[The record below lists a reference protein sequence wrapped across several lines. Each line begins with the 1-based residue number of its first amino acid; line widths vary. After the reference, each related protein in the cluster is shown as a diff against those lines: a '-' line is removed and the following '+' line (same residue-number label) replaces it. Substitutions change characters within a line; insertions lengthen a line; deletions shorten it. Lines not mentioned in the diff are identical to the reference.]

1 LKLLNPNFS
10 VIKRNI
16 FNLRIEN
23 SSPAKMKKYYLLIL
37 LFGLGL
43 VWSGIHPYR
52 YWHWIGEVAPAIVGL
67 IILVLTFKRFKF
79 TIFTYSVILIS
90 CYLLFI
96 GAHYTFSKVPF
107 FTLIKDY
114 FGHSRNNFDKLGH
127 FIQGILPVIISR
139 ELFIRQKYITGNKLI
154 SFVSFC
160 ICMATTSVY
169 ELIEY
174 IVFVFFGKDA
184 AAFLG
189 TQGDFWDSQ
198 TDMLAAALGGLFT
211 LIFLREIHN
220 RLIEK
225 EFPGTFEPVK
235 FSVKT

>member
-1 LKLLNPNFS
+1 MNLQNFS
-10 VIKRNI
+10 VFSINI
-16 FNLRIEN
+16 LKLHILN
-23 SSPAKMKKYYLLIL
+23 SEPFKMKKYYFLLF

-67 IILVLTFKRFKF
+67 VLLILTFRKFRF
-79 TIFTYSVILIS
+79 TIFTYSIILIS

-96 GAHYTFSKVPF
+96 GAHYTFSKVPL
-107 FTLIKDY
+107 FTVIKDY

-127 FIQGILPVIISR
+127 FIQGIVPVLISR
-139 ELFIRQKYITGNKLI
+139 EVFIRRRYITGYKLI
-154 SFVSFC
+154 SFISFC

-174 IVFVFFGKDA
+174 IVFLWAGKNPE
-184 AAFLG
+184 AFLG
-189 TQGDFWDSQ
+189 MQGDIWDSQ

-211 LIFLREIHN
+211 LIFLRKIHN
-220 RLIEK
+220 LIIEK
-225 EFPGTFEPVK
+225 EFPGTFSSVK
-235 FSVKT
+235 FPG